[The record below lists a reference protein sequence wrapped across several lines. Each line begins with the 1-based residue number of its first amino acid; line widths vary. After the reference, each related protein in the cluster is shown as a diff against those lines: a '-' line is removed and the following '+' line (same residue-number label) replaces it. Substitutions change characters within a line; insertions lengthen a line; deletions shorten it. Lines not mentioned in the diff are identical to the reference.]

1 MDQAE
6 RLRQIVN
13 ELKLKRNVQ
22 KAKKARIIAVTSGKG
37 GVGKTCFTINCGIA
51 LSQLGY
57 RVLIIDA
64 DFGLSNVDVMLG
76 IMPKYS
82 LFHVIDREKRIED
95 VITNGPC
102 GIKFIS
108 GGSGIWELIN
118 LSPQELEEFI
128 GLFER
133 LDSMADIILIDTG
146 AGISDRILRMVLA
159 ANEVIIITTPE
170 PTAITDAYALVKSA
184 VAISRDVTFRLVINR
199 AESRQE
205 AEKVMDNFIRVSERF
220 LNIRPEPLGYVPYDE
235 AVPKATKQQKPFIIE
250 HPKSHAARQLSDIAY
265 ALIAPAQED
274 NKELMGIKGYI
285 YQLVNFIRAKKA

>member
-274 NKELMGIKGYI
+274 NRSLW
-285 YQLVNFIRAKKA
+285 V